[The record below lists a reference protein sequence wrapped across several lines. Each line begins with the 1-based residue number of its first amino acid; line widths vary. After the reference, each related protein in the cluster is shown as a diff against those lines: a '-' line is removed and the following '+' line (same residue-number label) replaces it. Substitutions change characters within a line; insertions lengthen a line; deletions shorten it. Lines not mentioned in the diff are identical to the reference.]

1 MPRKALLYALRRF
14 GGAISGERLPMGG
27 TQQSKGGLHRAP
39 KAHREAAPRS
49 SAKRSKRPL
58 WVRLAAV
65 ASVGGLCLLAADRIV
80 DYALANV
87 ALPKEAALPSSSQVF
102 DRDGRLITT
111 FRGEVTR
118 FNVPLD
124 ALPDHVIQAVIA
136 AEDRDFYEH
145 EGLSLV
151 GLARAAWKNVTSG
164 EVEQGGS
171 TITQQ
176 YVKNAILKDTS
187 RTYER
192 KLKEALLAIKLEQR
206 YSKNAILERYMNTV
220 YFGRGAYG
228 IEAAAREY
236 FATHAGKLS
245 LSQSAYLAGLI
256 PAPERY
262 QPQGGDASLAIA
274 RRDQVLQAMADENYI
289 TTDELARARGRR
301 LRFDSSADMS
311 TKVQSAAYF
320 LEWLRKDFL
329 YPRFGECLYTCGLK
343 IYTTLDLDMQ
353 RAAEDA
359 VTASLDDRK
368 DPQAALVSMTP
379 AGEVRAFV
387 GGRDYTDVRKARG
400 FNFAS
405 DGVRQAGSSFK
416 PFTLLEAIDQ
426 NISTSS
432 YISGESPKTIEDPA
446 CAGPE
451 GIWEPENY
459 GGVSYGAM
467 DLNAATANSVN
478 TVYAE
483 LISEIG
489 PDSVADLLEDFG
501 FTAPGGGEIPPV
513 CSLSLGTLDVSVLQ
527 MARAYAGL
535 AGRGVLPEVS
545 PIRYVENEN
554 GDCLL
559 GFDTPRKMRCEKVI
573 DTAGSRV
580 IEANSVDVLTQALEG
595 VITSGTAMSANI
607 GRPAAGKTGTTQD
620 NRDAWFAGY
629 VPQLA
634 TVVWMGYPI
643 EPGPDKKPGTGD
655 DFNPLMQ
662 SCYDLTLC
670 RPVDGIDVTGGSF
683 PAAIWQSFMSA
694 VLSDTEIASFFTPV
708 DLPDIVLN
716 PPPPPP
722 DPSDDKDKGRGEQEE
737 ESYEDH
743 DNGRGN
749 D

>member
-1 MPRKALLYALRRF
+1 
-14 GGAISGERLPMGG
+14 MGG
-27 TQQSKGGLHRAP
+27 TRQDKGGRHRAP
-39 KAHREAAPRS
+39 EARRKGERPAKGRS
-49 SAKRSKRPL
+49 SKARPKRHKQPVWMR
-58 WVRLAAV
+58 VAAV

-80 DYALANV
+80 DFALANV
-87 ALPKEAALPSSSQVF
+87 ELPKEVALPSSSQVY
-102 DRDGRLITT
+102 DRNGRLITT

-118 FNVPLD
+118 FNVALG
-124 ALPDHVIQAVIA
+124 ALPDHVTEAVIA
-136 AEDRDFYEH
+136 AEDRDFYQH
-145 EGLSLV
+145 EGLSLG

-192 KLKEALLAIKLEQR
+192 KFKEALLAIKLEQR
-206 YSKNAILERYMNTV
+206 YSKDEILERYMNTV
-220 YFGRGAYG
+220 YFGRGSYG

-236 FATHAGKLS
+236 FATHARKLS
-245 LSQSAYLAGLI
+245 LSQAAYLAGLI

-262 QPQGGDASLAIA
+262 QPQDGDASVAIA
-274 RRDQVLQAMADENYI
+274 RRDQVLRSMADEGYI
-289 TTDELARARGRR
+289 TSDELGRATGRK

-329 YPRFGECLYTCGLK
+329 YPKFGECLYTCGLK

-359 VTASLDDRK
+359 VMASLDDRR

-426 NISTSS
+426 DISTSS
-432 YISGESPKTIEDPA
+432 YISGESPKTIDDPA

-459 GGVSYGAM
+459 GGASYGAM
-467 DLNAATANSVN
+467 DLNTATANSVN

-513 CSLSLGTLDVSVLQ
+513 CSLSLGSLDVSVLQ

-535 AGRGVLPEVS
+535 AGRGVLPKVS
-545 PIRYVENEN
+545 PIRYVQNET

-559 GFDTPRKMRCEKVI
+559 GFDTPRKMRCEKVV
-573 DTAGSRV
+573 DTSGTRV
-580 IEANSVDVLTQALEG
+580 IEANSVDVLTQSLEG
-595 VITSGTAMSANI
+595 VITSGTAISANI

-643 EPGPDKKPGTGD
+643 ESGPDKKPGTHD

-662 SCYDLTLC
+662 SCYDVALC

-683 PAAIWQSFMSA
+683 PAAIWQSFMSV
-694 VLSDTEIASFFTPV
+694 VLADTEIAGFFTPV

-722 DPSDDKDKGRGEQEE
+722 DPEDDKEKGSGEQEE
-737 ESYEDH
+737 ESDEDH

>member
-1 MPRKALLYALRRF
+1 
-14 GGAISGERLPMGG
+14 MGG
-27 TQQSKGGLHRAP
+27 TQQGKGGRHRAP
-39 KAHREAAPRS
+39 NARRKATRPEGAEKSKARR
-49 SAKRSKRPL
+49 KRNKRPI
-58 WVRLAAV
+58 WTRAAAV
-65 ASVGGLCLLAADRIV
+65 VAIGGLCLLAADRIV
-80 DYALANV
+80 NYALANV
-87 ALPKEAALPSSSQVF
+87 ELPSEVALPSSSQVY
-102 DRDGRLITT
+102 DRNGRLITT

-118 FNVPLD
+118 FNVTLD
-124 ALPDHVIQAVIA
+124 ALPEHVTQAVIA
-136 AEDRDFYEH
+136 AEDRDFYQH
-145 EGLSLV
+145 EGLSLG

-192 KLKEALLAIKLEQR
+192 KFKEALLAIKLEQR
-206 YSKNAILERYMNTV
+206 YSKDEILERYMNTV

-236 FATHAGKLS
+236 FATHARKLT
-245 LSQSAYLAGLI
+245 LSQAAYLAGLI

-262 QPQGGDASLAIA
+262 QPQDGDASVAIA
-274 RRDQVLQAMADENYI
+274 RRDQVLHAMADEGYI
-289 TTDELARARGRR
+289 TSDEVDRATGRK

-311 TKVQSAAYF
+311 TKIQSAAYF

-343 IYTTLDLDMQ
+343 IYTTLDLNMQ

-359 VTASLDDRK
+359 VMNSLDDRK

-379 AGEVRAFV
+379 SGEVRAFV

-426 NISTSS
+426 DISTSS
-432 YISGESPKTIEDPA
+432 YISGESPKTIDDPA

-459 GGVSYGAM
+459 GGASYGAM
-467 DLNAATANSVN
+467 DLNSATANSVN

-513 CSLSLGTLDVSVLQ
+513 CSLSLGSLDVSVLQ
-527 MARAYAGL
+527 MARAYAGI
-535 AGRGVLPEVS
+535 AGRGVLPRVS

-559 GFDTPRKMRCEKVI
+559 GFDTPRKMRCEKVV
-573 DTAGSRV
+573 DTSGTRV
-580 IEANSVDVLTQALEG
+580 IEANSVDVLTQALEE
-595 VITSGTAMSANI
+595 VITSGTAISANI

-643 EPGPDKKPGTGD
+643 ESGPDKKPGTGD

-662 SCYDLTLC
+662 SCYDPVLC

-683 PAAIWQSFMSA
+683 PAAIWQSFMSV
-694 VLSDTEIASFFTPV
+694 VLSDTEIADFFTPV

-716 PPPPPP
+716 PPPPP
-722 DPSDDKDKGRGEQEE
+722 DPAESKDKEPGDREE
-737 ESYEDH
+737 ESDEDH